1 MGATVTIGVRVPRR
15 LKEELKALGI
25 DYAREIRE
33 YLEMRVRQEKAK
45 RLIEEMESLSR
56 EIGAIRG
63 NLAGELV
70 RESRDEG

>member
-1 MGATVTIGVRVPRR
+1 MGTVTIGVRVPRR

-33 YLEMRVRQEKAK
+33 YLEMRVRQEKAR
-45 RLIEEMESLSR
+45 RLVEEMEGLSR
-56 EIGAIRG
+56 EVGPVSG
-63 NLAGELV
+63 NLAAELV